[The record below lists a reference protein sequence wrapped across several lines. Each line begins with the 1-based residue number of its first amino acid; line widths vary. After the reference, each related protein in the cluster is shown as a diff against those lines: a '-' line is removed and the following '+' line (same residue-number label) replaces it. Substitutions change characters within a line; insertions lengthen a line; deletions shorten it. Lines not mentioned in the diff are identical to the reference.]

1 MARDLTTEDRKT
13 LRESSSTAATGGK
26 GYTFADKVAAGLLV
40 QMLART
46 FPLEAALGFIAEL
59 HFETKESGRNIDDL
73 HLVLQND
80 ARVARWSVSIKSN
93 RQLSG
98 NGFNKTLVGDL
109 WADWRGERGASFD
122 PSSDV
127 FGLVTGTVADGP
139 LHDWEELRQEA
150 AGPTPERFLQ
160 RIDGERQIS
169 TAKKKIFS
177 SLFPAENPNQA
188 QREATVR
195 LAARLHVLRFDKN
208 LEEGRSINQCALLVS
223 SGSVQEGTKLWSAL
237 CQLAADNRGTGGYFD
252 LPKLLQR
259 LRGTF
264 DLVDYPDFRADW
276 ARLDAI
282 SEDNLANVRSV
293 LGAGIH
299 LDRATEYA
307 ALSKTIGEYGVTFV
321 AGESGSGKS
330 SLIAQL
336 ARESGRF
343 GHTLWLTPA
352 QLSKSSQ
359 NEIATNNGLRHT
371 LPELVRS
378 SSRSSSLLVVDPLE
392 KFEGEAQSR
401 LMEMLRSVSESGFA
415 EWKVVMSGHPQ
426 SWEKAER
433 LLREAGVTD
442 FVRSDLELPSIAAIR
457 SAVQS
462 VPEINLLMFRP
473 ELQQILRNLVVL
485 DWVLRTNVV
494 QSLSSAPGGRIG
506 ETGLINLIWE
516 HWIAKDR
523 RLQRDRLL
531 RELGEHEG
539 EKLSGAVSV
548 DAIKDVQLL
557 DLLETLSS
565 EDMVR
570 ITLPSVRFTHDLI
583 GDWARFRALA
593 SVDGN
598 SIARIRS
605 LVQVPRWN
613 RAIRLYAQSLL
624 EGKADLAD
632 WNKALAEL
640 DAPDAESKVT
650 KDLFLEALIFAA
662 DAVPLLK
669 AAWPNLIADKGKLLN
684 RLMDRLLFVASFP
697 DPRLRSFVS
706 EENTEASE
714 SWFRIPMPLYWMPA
728 LFIFSAH
735 AEDVAAVAL
744 QKGAEICTLYLR
756 NMPAEMPARKEAAL
770 LALVLAR
777 ELQDQVA
784 AHPYSG
790 RDSKVVYEALLFGA
804 GEDPDSVAQVAL
816 EIAGRRA
823 EPDHAVERR
832 DRAEEESAARQARW
846 REEHP
851 EEYKQHKASVTSLP
865 GGSYFPRRRRSP
877 LPDGP
882 QRRVPEGFRSA
893 IMDWGALTSLMAL
906 RPEAA
911 KEILLAVCLED
922 PDHRDDDGLIR
933 SSGLDWWHNGFPP
946 IYFKGPFYTFLQQSP
961 QAALEVIVKLSN
973 IVIEQGLRA
982 ERIDPLKADDRERYA
997 LKFMVKD
1004 QTVYWFGNGQVY
1016 NLHRGGRLH
1025 DDVLVCALMALEK
1038 WLYDE
1043 VSAGR
1048 EIDSYVQYIFENATS
1063 LAFAG
1068 ILVSVGLYHP
1078 VLLHRCLRPLLGNVQ
1093 IYECQ
1098 SHAALNE
1105 SSEPWRISFGFRPQQ
1120 EVELAIQWNRMPH
1133 RRALLRDL
1141 VPRLLVENIE
1151 TQTCLK
1157 ECAAEWEATVKPA
1170 TDDEKESFTLFL
1182 ARFKPET
1189 YVLTPRPDHM
1199 IEIRP
1204 SLPEEVE
1211 QKRQASQ
1218 AEAEFRL
1225 LSNTMALQARQ
1236 ILNTGVSLTA
1246 DKLPEFLR
1254 QLRRIQQPEYPDLSY
1269 YETRVR
1275 LQSIAGGLAVLFIYH
1290 RAWLSENED
1299 VERWCFDVLRN
1310 LQDAP
1315 SDEHEGPESGNLG
1328 LCVETFLGELGVFLL
1343 QERQDEWVKRLAFD
1357 GVTGFYYHSTSQS
1370 MARAYLCREG
1380 LKETFDELISVV
1392 LLWSALR
1399 RGATRKTGR
1408 YLQRPVLPGYKS
1420 ALYARFLS
1428 GKFKRRPV
1436 TVAMAARLGA
1446 NLVERIE
1453 RLDPSEIARR
1463 KWEKQHKAF
1472 EKNDRDRDA
1481 SRDMAQIDYEVIVAG
1496 FCFLSHELTSDEP
1509 VDRRRATG
1517 YIRQLFDLEMTT
1529 LPILDGEDEGREVG
1543 STPYEFDRWILDL
1556 AAELLATV
1564 TSQDQARAIYE
1575 PVLRRGPAAHYW
1587 TRDFLESWITS
1598 ALPRMA
1604 DHKLFAEI
1612 WRGMVDYTFSLPGW
1626 VGRKRR
1632 IWFHA
1637 ENLSVDLMGLR
1648 TEAVKVLGRKEY
1660 TDLVRTMAPTFKLWG
1675 EQWLKYGRV
1684 AAWFANF
1691 LSTESGQALLGQGIQ
1706 QLGGVVGS
1714 FSDSDWKEEGL
1725 ALSLTSALA
1734 AGWRH
1739 ASNEIT
1745 ADATLREAFLCIL
1758 MELCSRS
1765 IAEAIHLRDRIAHI
1779 IPVAS

>member
-1 MARDLTTEDRKT
+1 MARDLTTEDSET
-13 LRESSSTAATGGK
+13 LRESSSAAATGGK
-26 GYTFADKVAAGLLV
+26 GYTFADKVAAGFLV
-40 QMLART
+40 QMLGRA

-59 HFETKESGRNIDDL
+59 HFETKESGRNVDDL
-73 HLVLQND
+73 HLVLKSS
-80 ARVARWSVSIKSN
+80 ASVVRWSVSIKSN
-93 RQLSG
+93 RQLLG

-109 WADWRGERGASFD
+109 WADWRGERGANFD
-122 PSSDV
+122 PSSEV

-150 AGPTPERFLQ
+150 ADPTPERFLQ
-160 RIDGERQIS
+160 RIDGEKQIS
-169 TAKKKIFS
+169 AVKKKIFS
-177 SLFPAENPNQA
+177 SLYPVENPNQA

-208 LEEGRSINQCALLVS
+208 LEEGRYINQCALLIS
-223 SGSVQEGTKLWSAL
+223 SGSVEEGTKLWNAL

-276 ARLDAI
+276 ARLDTI
-282 SEDNLANVRSV
+282 SGDNLANVRSV

-299 LDRATEYA
+299 LDRATELA
-307 ALSKTIGEYGVTFV
+307 ALSDTVVEHGVTFV

-336 ARESGRF
+336 TREPGWF

-352 QLSKSSQ
+352 QLSKTSQ
-359 NEIATNNGLRHT
+359 NEIATSNGLRHT

-378 SSRSSSLLVVDPLE
+378 SSRSSSLLVIDALE
-392 KFEGEAQSR
+392 KFEGEARSR
-401 LMEMLRSVSESGFA
+401 VIELLRTVSESGFVG
-415 EWKVVMSGHPQ
+415 WKVVISGHLQ

-433 LLREAGVTD
+433 LVQEAGVPD
-442 FVRSDLELPSIAAIR
+442 FVKSDLGLPSIAAIR
-457 SAVQS
+457 SAVHS
-462 VPEINLLMFRP
+462 VPGINLLLFRP
-473 ELQQILRNLVVL
+473 ELQQILRNLMVL
-485 DWVLRTNVV
+485 DWVLRTNLV
-494 QSLSSAPGGRIG
+494 QSLSSEPEKRIG

-557 DLLETLSS
+557 DLLETLSN
-565 EDMVR
+565 EDLVR

-583 GDWARFRALA
+583 GDWARFRALV
-593 SVDGN
+593 SLDGN

-605 LVQVPRWN
+605 LVQIPRWN

-624 EGKADLAD
+624 EGEADLAD
-632 WNKALAEL
+632 WNKALTEL
-640 DAPDAESKVT
+640 GAPDAESKVT
-650 KDLFLEALIFAA
+650 KDIFLEALIFAA
-662 DAVPLLK
+662 DAVPLLE
-669 AAWPNLIADKGKLLN
+669 AAWPNLIADRGKLLN

-706 EENTEASE
+706 EENAEASE

-735 AEDVAAVAL
+735 AEDVATVAL
-744 QKGAEICTLYLR
+744 QKGAEVCTLYLR
-756 NMPAEMPARKEAAL
+756 NMPAEMPARKEAAH
-770 LALVLAR
+770 LAFVLAR
-777 ELQDQVA
+777 ELQDKVA

-804 GEDPDSVAQVAL
+804 GEDPDGVAQVAL
-816 EIAGRRA
+816 EFAGRRA
-823 EPDHAVERR
+823 EPDHAIDRR
-832 DRAEEESAARQARW
+832 ERAEEEAAVRQARW

-851 EEYKQHKASVTSLP
+851 EEYKQRRASVTSLP
-865 GGSYFPRRRRSP
+865 GGSYFPSRRRPP

-882 QRRVPEGFRSA
+882 HRRIPDGFRSA
-893 IMDWGALTSLMAL
+893 IMDWGALTNLMAI
-906 RPEAA
+906 RPETA

-922 PDHRDDDGLIR
+922 PGHRDQDGLIR
-933 SSGLDWWHNGFPP
+933 SFGLDWWHNGFPP
-946 IYFKGPFYTFLQQSP
+946 IYFKGPFYTFLQHSP
-961 QAALEVIVKLSN
+961 HAALEVIVKLSN
-973 IVIEQGLRA
+973 IVTEQGLRA

-997 LKFMVKD
+997 LKFKVKD

-1025 DDVLVCALMALEK
+1025 DDVLVCAFIALEK

-1078 VLLHRCLRPLLGNVQ
+1078 ALFHGCLRPLLGNVH

-1105 SSEPWRISFGFRPQQ
+1105 SSEPWRISFAFRPQQ
-1120 EVELAIQWNRMPH
+1120 EIELAIQWNRMPH

-1141 VPRLLVENIE
+1141 VPRLLFESAE
-1151 TQTCLK
+1151 TQAYLK
-1157 ECAAEWEATVKPA
+1157 ERAAEWETTVRPTTEA
-1170 TDDEKESFTLFL
+1170 GKEEFQLFL
-1182 ARFKPET
+1182 ARFKPDA
-1189 YVLTPRPDHM
+1189 YVLTPRQDNM

-1218 AEAEFRL
+1218 ADAEFRL
-1225 LSNTMALQARQ
+1225 LSNTIALQARQ

-1246 DKLPEFLR
+1246 DKLPGFFQHL
-1254 QLRRIQQPEYPDLSY
+1254 QKIQQPEYPDRSET
-1269 YETRVR
+1269 ETRTR

-1290 RAWLSENED
+1290 RAWLLENED
-1299 VERWCFDVLRN
+1299 AERWCFDVLRN
-1310 LQDAP
+1310 LQDTP
-1315 SDEHEGPESGNLG
+1315 SEEHEGPESGNLG
-1328 LCVETFLGELGVFLL
+1328 LSVETFLGELGVFLL
-1343 QERQDEWVKRLAFD
+1343 QERQEEWVKRLAFD

-1408 YLQRPVLPGYKS
+1408 YLQRPVLPGNKS
-1420 ALYARFLS
+1420 ALYAQFLS

-1453 RLDPSEIARR
+1453 RRDPSEMARR
-1463 KWEKQHKAF
+1463 QWEKQRKAF

-1496 FCFLSHELTSDEP
+1496 FCFLSYELTSAEP
-1509 VDRRRATG
+1509 VDRRRANE
-1517 YIRQLFDLEMTT
+1517 YLRQLFDLEMTT
-1529 LPILDGEDEGREVG
+1529 LPILEGEDEGREIG
-1543 STPYEFDRWILDL
+1543 GTPYEFDRWILGL
-1556 AAELLATV
+1556 AAELLVTV
-1564 TSQDQARAIYE
+1564 TSRDEARAIYE

-1587 TRDFLESWITS
+1587 TQDFLESCFTR

-1604 DHKLFAEI
+1604 DCALFAEI
-1612 WRGMVDYTFSLPGW
+1612 WRSMVDYTFSLPVW
-1626 VGRKRR
+1626 VGRKPG

-1637 ENLSVDLMGLR
+1637 EDLSVDLMGLR
-1648 TEAVKVLGRKEY
+1648 TEAVKVFGRKEY
-1660 TDLVRTMAPTFKLWG
+1660 VSLARTMAPIFKRWG
-1675 EQWLKYGRV
+1675 DQWLKYGRV

-1691 LSTESGQALLGQGIQ
+1691 LATESGSSLLRQGIK
-1706 QLGGVVGS
+1706 QLSEVVGS
-1714 FSDSDWKEEGL
+1714 LSDSDWKEGGL

-1739 ASNEIT
+1739 ASSEIT
-1745 ADATLREAFLCIL
+1745 ADAALREAFLRIL
-1758 MELCSRS
+1758 TELCSRS
-1765 IAEAIHLRDRIAHI
+1765 IAEAIHLRDRISHI
-1779 IPVAS
+1779 IPVSS

>member
-1 MARDLTTEDRKT
+1 MATDLTTEDSET
-13 LRESSSTAATGGK
+13 LRESSSAAATGGK
-26 GYTFADKVAAGLLV
+26 GYTFADKVAAGFLV
-40 QMLART
+40 QMLARA
-46 FPLEAALGFIAEL
+46 FPLEAALGSIAEL
-59 HFETKESGRNIDDL
+59 HFETKESGRNLDDL
-73 HLVLQND
+73 HLVLRNS
-80 ARVARWSVSIKSN
+80 AGVGRWSISIKSN

-98 NGFNKTLVGDL
+98 NGFNRTLVGDL

-127 FGLVTGTVADGP
+127 FGLVTGTLADGP

-150 AGPTPERFLQ
+150 ADPTPERLLQ

-169 TAKKKIFS
+169 AAKKKIFS
-177 SLFPAENPNQA
+177 SLYPAENPNQA

-208 LEEGRSINQCALLVS
+208 LEEGRYINQCALLVA
-223 SGSVQEGTKLWSAL
+223 SGSVEEGTKLWNAL

-259 LRGTF
+259 LRGIF

-282 SEDNLANVRSV
+282 SGDNLANVRSV

-299 LDRATEYA
+299 LDRASELA
-307 ALSKTIGEYGVTFV
+307 AISKSIGEHGITFV

-336 ARESGRF
+336 ARETGRF

-352 QLSKSSQ
+352 QLSKTSQ
-359 NEIATNNGLRHT
+359 NEIATSNGLRHT

-378 SSRSSSLLVVDPLE
+378 SSRSSALLVIDALE
-392 KFEGEAQSR
+392 KFEGEARSR
-401 LMEMLRSVSESGFA
+401 VIELVRTVSESGFA
-415 EWKVVMSGHPQ
+415 GWKVVMSGHIQ
-426 SWEKAER
+426 SWEKVQR
-433 LLREAGVTD
+433 LLQEAGITD
-442 FVRSDLELPSIAAIR
+442 FVKSDLELPSTAVIR
-457 SAVQS
+457 SAVQH
-462 VPEINLLMFRP
+462 VPGINLLLFRP
-473 ELQQILRNLVVL
+473 ELQQILRNLMVL
-485 DWVLRTNVV
+485 DWVLRTDVV
-494 QSLSSAPGGRIG
+494 QSLSSEPGERIG

-516 HWIAKDR
+516 HWIGKDR

-548 DAIKDVQLL
+548 DAIKDVPLL
-557 DLLETLSS
+557 DLLETLSD
-565 EDMVR
+565 EDLVR

-583 GDWARFRALA
+583 GDWARFRSL
-593 SVDGN
+593 SNLDVN

-605 LVQVPRWN
+605 LVQIPRWN

-632 WNKALAEL
+632 WHKALADL
-640 DAPDAESKVT
+640 NASDAESKVT

-662 DAVPLLK
+662 DATPLLE
-669 AAWPNLIADKGKLLN
+669 AAWPNLIADNGELLN

-706 EENTEASE
+706 EENAEESE
-714 SWFRIPMPLYWMPA
+714 SWFRLPMPLYWISA
-728 LFIFSAH
+728 LFVFSAH
-735 AEDVAAVAL
+735 ADDVATVAL
-744 QKGAEICTLYLR
+744 KKGAEVCALYLR
-756 NMPAEMPARKEAAL
+756 NMPAEMPGRKEAAH

-784 AHPYSG
+784 AWPHSG
-790 RDSKVVYEALLFGA
+790 RDSKVVYEAMLFGA
-804 GEDPDSVAQVAL
+804 VEDPDNVAQTTL

-823 EPDHAVERR
+823 EPDHAINRR
-832 DRAEEESAARQARW
+832 DRAEEESAAREAR
-846 REEHP
+846 RRKEHP
-851 EEYKQHKASVTSLP
+851 EEYEQHRVSVTSLP
-865 GGSYFPRRRRSP
+865 GGGYFPSHRRPP

-882 QRRVPEGFRSA
+882 QRRIPEGFRSA
-893 IMDWGALTSLMAL
+893 IMDWGALTPLVAR
-906 RPEAA
+906 RPDAA
-911 KEILLAVCLED
+911 KEVLLAVCFED
-922 PDHRDDDGLIR
+922 PGHRDQEGPIR
-933 SSGLDWWHNGFPP
+933 SFGLDWWHNGFPP

-961 QAALEVIVKLSN
+961 QAALEAIVKLSN
-973 IVIEQGLRA
+973 IVTEQGLRA
-982 ERIDPLKADDRERYA
+982 ERIDPLKEEDRERYA
-997 LKFMVKD
+997 LNFTVKD
-1004 QTVYWFGNGQVY
+1004 GTVYWFGNGQIY
-1016 NLHRGGRLH
+1016 DLHRGGRLH

-1043 VSAGR
+1043 VTAGR
-1048 EIDSYVQYIFENATS
+1048 EIDSYVEYIFENATS

-1078 VLLHRCLRPLLGNVQ
+1078 ALFHGCLRPLLGNIH

-1105 SSEPWRISFGFRPQQ
+1105 SSEPWTISFSGRPQQ
-1120 EVELAIQWNRMPH
+1120 EIQLAIQWNRMPH
-1133 RRALLRDL
+1133 RRVLLRDL
-1141 VPRLLVENIE
+1141 VPRLLVENAE
-1151 TQTCLK
+1151 TQTYLK
-1157 ECAAEWEATVKPA
+1157 QCAAEWEATVKPA

-1189 YVLTPRPDHM
+1189 YVLTPRPDNM

-1211 QKRQASQ
+1211 QKRQVSQ

-1246 DKLPEFLR
+1246 DKLSGFF
-1254 QLRRIQQPEYPDLSY
+1254 QLLQRIQQPKYPDRSET
-1269 YETRVR
+1269 ETRTR

-1299 VERWCFDVLRN
+1299 AERWCFEVLRN

-1315 SDEHEGPESGNLG
+1315 SEEHEGPESGDLG
-1328 LCVETFLGELGVFLL
+1328 LSVETFLGELGVFLL

-1380 LKETFDELISVV
+1380 LGETFDELISVV

-1408 YLQRPVLPGYKS
+1408 YAQRPILPGYKS
-1420 ALYARFLS
+1420 ALYARFLH
-1428 GKFKRRPV
+1428 GRFKRRPV
-1436 TVAMAARLGA
+1436 TVAIAARLGA

-1463 KWEKQHKAF
+1463 QWERQRKAF
-1472 EKNDRDRDA
+1472 EKRDRDRDA

-1496 FCFLSHELTSDEP
+1496 FCFLSLELTSAEP
-1509 VDRRRATG
+1509 ADRRRATG

-1529 LPILDGEDEGREVG
+1529 LPILEGEDEGREIG
-1543 STPYEFDRWILDL
+1543 ETPYEFDRWILGL
-1556 AAELLATV
+1556 AAERLATV
-1564 TSQDQARAIYE
+1564 TSHDEARAIYE

-1587 TRDFLESWITS
+1587 SQDFLESCFTR

-1604 DHKLFAEI
+1604 DHALFAEI
-1612 WRGMVDYTFSLPGW
+1612 WRGMVDYTFSLPAW
-1626 VGRKRR
+1626 VGRRPG

-1637 ENLSVDLMGLR
+1637 ESLSVDLMGLR
-1648 TEAVKVLGRKEY
+1648 TEAVKVFGRKEY
-1660 TDLVRTMAPTFKLWG
+1660 AGIARTMAPTFERWG
-1675 EQWLKYGRV
+1675 DQWLKYSRV

-1691 LSTESGQALLGQGIQ
+1691 LATESGESLLRQGIQ
-1706 QLGGVVGS
+1706 QLSEVVGS
-1714 FSDSDWKEEGL
+1714 FSDSDWKEGGL

-1739 ASNEIT
+1739 ASSEIT
-1745 ADATLREAFLCIL
+1745 ADAALREAFLRIL

-1765 IAEAIHLRDRIAHI
+1765 IAEAIHLRDRISHI
-1779 IPVAS
+1779 IPVGS

>member
-1 MARDLTTEDRKT
+1 MVRDLTTEDSDT
-13 LRESSSTAATGGK
+13 LRDSSSTAATGGK
-26 GYTFADKVAAGLLV
+26 GYTFADKVAAGFLV

-59 HFETKESGRNIDDL
+59 HFETKESGRNLDDL
-73 HLVLQND
+73 HMVLQNS
-80 ARVARWSVSIKSN
+80 AGNARWSVSVKSN

-98 NGFNKTLVGDL
+98 TGFNRSLVGDL
-109 WADWRGERGASFD
+109 WADWRGERGTSFD
-122 PSSDV
+122 PSSDL
-127 FGLVTGTVADGP
+127 FGLVTGTLADGP

-150 AGPTPERFLQ
+150 ADPTPERFLR
-160 RIDGERQIS
+160 RIDGKRQIS
-169 TAKKKIFS
+169 AAKKKLFS
-177 SLFPAENPNQA
+177 SLYPAENPNQA
-188 QREATVR
+188 QREATVS
-195 LAARLHVLRFDKN
+195 LAARLHVLHFNKN
-208 LEEGRSINQCALLVS
+208 REEGRYINQCALLIS
-223 SGSVQEGTKLWSAL
+223 SGSVEEGTKLWNAL

-276 ARLDAI
+276 ARLDTV
-282 SEDNLANVRSV
+282 SGDNLANVRSV
-293 LGAGIH
+293 LGADIH
-299 LDRATEYA
+299 LDRSSELA
-307 ALSKTIGEYGVTFV
+307 AILKNISEHDITFV

-330 SLIAQL
+330 SLVAQL
-336 ARESGRF
+336 AREPGRF
-343 GHTLWLTPA
+343 GHISWLTPA
-352 QLSKSSQ
+352 QLSKTSQ
-359 NEIATNNGLRHT
+359 NEIATTNGLRHA
-371 LPELVRS
+371 LPELIRS
-378 SSRSSSLLVVDPLE
+378 SSRSSSLLVIDAVE
-392 KFEGEAQSR
+392 KFEGEARSR
-401 LMEMLRSVSESGFA
+401 AIELLRALGESGFA
-415 EWKVVMSGHPQ
+415 GWKVVISGHLQ
-426 SWEKAER
+426 SWERAQR
-433 LLREAGVTD
+433 LLEEAGVTD
-442 FVRSDLELPSIAAIR
+442 LVKSDLELPSISAIR
-457 SAVQS
+457 SAVQD
-462 VPEINLLMFRP
+462 VPGISLLLLRP
-473 ELQQILRNLVVL
+473 ELQQILRNLMVL
-485 DWVLRTNVV
+485 DWVLRTNLV
-494 QSLSSAPGGRIG
+494 QSLSSEPGKRIG

-516 HWIAKDR
+516 HWIGKDR
-523 RLQRDRLL
+523 RLERDRLL

-557 DLLETLSS
+557 DLLEALSS
-565 EDMVR
+565 EDLVR

-583 GDWARFRALA
+583 GDWTRFRTL
-593 SVDGN
+593 SNLDGN
-598 SIARIRS
+598 SISRIRS
-605 LVQVPRWN
+605 LVQIPRWN

-632 WNKALAEL
+632 WNKALADL

-662 DAVPLLK
+662 DAIPLLE

-706 EENTEASE
+706 EENAEASE
-714 SWFRIPMPLYWMPA
+714 SWFRIPMPLYWIPA

-735 AEDVAAVAL
+735 AEDVATLAL
-744 QKGAEICTLYLR
+744 KKGAEVCTLYLR
-756 NMPAEMPARKEAAL
+756 NMPAEMPGRKEAAH

-784 AHPYSG
+784 AWPYSG
-790 RDSKVVYEALLFGA
+790 RDSKVVYEAMLFGA

-816 EIAGRRA
+816 EIAGRRE
-823 EPDHAVERR
+823 EPDHAINRR
-832 DRAEEESAARQARW
+832 EQAEEEAAAREARW

-851 EEYKQHKASVTSLP
+851 EEYKQRRASVTSLP
-865 GGSYFPRRRRSP
+865 GVSYFPSRRRPP
-877 LPDGP
+877 LSDGP
-882 QRRVPEGFRSA
+882 QRRIPEGFRSA

-906 RPEAA
+906 RPDAA

-922 PDHRDDDGLIR
+922 PVHRDQEGPIR
-933 SSGLDWWHNGFPP
+933 SFGLDWWHNGFPP

-961 QAALEVIVKLSN
+961 QAALETIVKLSN
-973 IVIEQGLRA
+973 IVTEQGLRA
-982 ERIDPLKADDRERYA
+982 ERIDPLKADHCERYA
-997 LKFMVKD
+997 LKF
-1004 QTVYWFGNGQVY
+1004 TVNHRTVHWFGNGQIY
-1016 NLHRGGRLH
+1016 YLHRGGRLH

-1078 VLLHRCLRPLLGNVQ
+1078 ALFHGCLRPILGNMH

-1105 SSEPWRISFGFRPQQ
+1105 SSEPWTISFAGRPQQ
-1120 EVELAIQWNRMPH
+1120 EIQLAIQWNRMPH

-1141 VPRLLVENIE
+1141 VPRLLVENTE
-1151 TQTCLK
+1151 TQTYLK

-1170 TDDEKESFTLFL
+1170 TDDEKETFTLFL

-1189 YVLTPRPDHM
+1189 YVLTPRPDNM

-1204 SLPEEVE
+1204 TLPEEVE

-1225 LSNTMALQARQ
+1225 LSHGMALQARQ
-1236 ILNTGVSLTA
+1236 ILNSGVSLTA
-1246 DKLPEFLR
+1246 DKLPEFFQ
-1254 QLRRIQQPEYPDLSY
+1254 QLRRIQQPEYPDMSDDQMR
-1269 YETRVR
+1269 TR

-1299 VERWCFDVLRN
+1299 AERWCFDVLRN
-1310 LQDAP
+1310 LQDVP
-1315 SDEHEGPESGNLG
+1315 SEEHEGPESGNLG
-1328 LCVETFLGELGVFLL
+1328 LSVETFLGELGVFLL
-1343 QERQDEWVKRLAFD
+1343 QERQDEWIKRLAFD

-1380 LKETFDELISVV
+1380 LRETFDELISVV

-1408 YLQRPVLPGYKS
+1408 YTQRSVLPGHKS
-1420 ALYARFLS
+1420 ALYARFLDS
-1428 GKFKRRPV
+1428 RLKRRPV

-1463 KWEKQHKAF
+1463 QWEKQRKAF
-1472 EKNDRDRDA
+1472 EEKDRDRDE

-1496 FCFLSHELTSDEP
+1496 FCFLSLELTSGEP
-1509 VDRRRATG
+1509 SDQRRATG
-1517 YIRQLFDLEMTT
+1517 YVRQLFDLEMTT
-1529 LPILDGEDEGREVG
+1529 LPLLEGEDEGREVG
-1543 STPYEFDRWILDL
+1543 GTPYEFDRWILGL

-1564 TSQDQARAIYE
+1564 TSQNEARAIYE

-1587 TRDFLESWITS
+1587 TQDFLESCFTR
-1598 ALPRMA
+1598 ALPRMVDRA
-1604 DHKLFAEI
+1604 LFAEI
-1612 WRGMVDYTFSLPGW
+1612 WRGMVDYTFSVPAW
-1626 VGRKRR
+1626 VGRRPG

-1637 ENLSVDLMGLR
+1637 ESLSVDLMGLR
-1648 TEAVKVLGRKEY
+1648 TDAVKVFGRKEY
-1660 TDLVRTMAPTFKLWG
+1660 AGLTRAMAPTFKRWG
-1675 EQWLKYGRV
+1675 DQWLKYGRV
-1684 AAWFANF
+1684 AAWFANY
-1691 LSTESGQALLGQGIQ
+1691 LATESGGSLLRQGIQ
-1706 QLGGVVGS
+1706 QFSEVVGS
-1714 FSDSDWKEEGL
+1714 FSERDWEEGGL
-1725 ALSLTSALA
+1725 PLSLTSALA

-1739 ASNEIT
+1739 ASNDIA
-1745 ADATLREAFLCIL
+1745 ADSALREAFLRIL

-1765 IAEAIHLRDRIAHI
+1765 VAEAIHLRDRISHI
-1779 IPVAS
+1779 IPMG